1 MMTQITSQFLTL
13 QLAVAHSD
21 MPLGSGP
28 TRLLPFSHLYPHGYL
43 AYPHNP
49 FVQYFTDHHIT
60 PALSKGDGLFFN
72 PALFHAAR
80 ENVSVCK
87 GISVNWLQISAC
99 WTRTMQRVDRAAV
112 LRAVW
117 EDILRFKRTATEVRL
132 DALVIALGDSIPSP
146 TRLDLDPPLAE
157 GVGETCYHVYR
168 GH

>member
-1 MMTQITSQFLTL
+1 
-13 QLAVAHSD
+13 
-21 MPLGSGP
+21 
-28 TRLLPFSHLYPHGYL
+28 
-43 AYPHNP
+43 
-49 FVQYFTDHHIT
+49 
-60 PALSKGDGLFFN
+60 
-72 PALFHAAR
+72 
-80 ENVSVCK
+80 
-87 GISVNWLQISAC
+87 
-99 WTRTMQRVDRAAV
+99 MQRVDRAAV